1 MNPAFL
7 SYTVRILLVLI
18 AVCVQAALPLY
29 AVRNR
34 LDAEINRT
42 KQFFCFLNACM
53 MTSFC
58 FLYGKLLT
66 APLEVGNDT
75 GAPLMTSSLICFGLC
90 ILQGALFFK
99 TLFVKLPVLL
109 TEETLD
115 KTWRYLLFIPL
126 ALSILFLWVSP
137 REAAVVMTGRVRI
150 TTLAF
155 LVMVPPFFW
164 MFYHGAWWITT
175 RLNESARVQIEN
187 DMLQME
193 GKRYRELREYMEE
206 TRTLRHDFRQH
217 INIISGLFHSG
228 QTEKLSDYLTEYTQK
243 VGDML
248 VSYCANQAVDAIA
261 AHYDAIAAAQET
273 RISWSLDLPQELPV
287 LETDYCA
294 VFGNLVE
301 NALRAV
307 KNLPVEKRE
316 ISVTSQMLSDLML
329 GLSVKNPYAGEIRF
343 GKKGLPRSS
352 REGHG
357 VGLSSVKNTAKKYH
371 GSLDVTAEDGI
382 FSAVVLMN
390 RMASQ

>member
-7 SYTVRILLVLI
+7 PYVVRILLVLI
-18 AVCVQAALPLY
+18 AVCVQCAIPLY

-34 LDAEINRT
+34 LDTEINGV
-42 KQFFCFLNACM
+42 KKLFCFLNACM

-58 FLYGKLLT
+58 FLFGKLLT
-66 APLEVGNDT
+66 APMEVGNDT
-75 GAPLMTSSLICFGLC
+75 GSPLVLSSLICFGLC
-90 ILQGALFFK
+90 VLQCILFLK

-126 ALSILFLWVSP
+126 VLSILFLWVSP

-150 TTLAF
+150 TTMAF

-164 MFYHGAWWITT
+164 LLYHGAWWITT

-228 QTEKLSDYLTEYTQK
+228 QTEKLSNYLTEYTETI
-243 VGDML
+243 GESL

-261 AHYDAIAAAQET
+261 AHYDTLAAAQET
-273 RISWSLDLPQELPV
+273 TISWSLDLPQELAV

-307 KNLPVEKRE
+307 KNLPVEQRE

-329 GLSVKNPYAGEIRF
+329 GLSVRNPYAGEIRF
-343 GKKGLPRSS
+343 GKTGLPHSS
-352 REGHG
+352 REEHG
-357 VGLSSVKNTAKKYH
+357 IGLSSVRNTAKKYH
-371 GSLDVTAEDGI
+371 GSLDMTATDGI

-390 RMASQ
+390 RME